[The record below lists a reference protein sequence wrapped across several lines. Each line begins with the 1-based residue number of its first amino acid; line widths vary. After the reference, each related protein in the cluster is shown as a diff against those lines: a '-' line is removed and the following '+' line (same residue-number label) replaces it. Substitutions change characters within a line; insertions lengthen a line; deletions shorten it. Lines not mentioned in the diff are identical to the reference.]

1 MYEGYG
7 GDFLIS
13 EGMRGLLMDVQTS
26 PVTREG
32 EQERQPLPH
41 NQTLCQNSNIIR
53 PLQQHSMLYISIQS
67 YDHTESPFLL
77 LRCGKV
83 EWWQLDNKQETPCLS
98 LSSHK
103 CPQLTLCPSSS
114 PSCTLCP
121 ACPC

>member
-41 NQTLCQNSNIIR
+41 NQTLCQNSYIIR
-53 PLQQHSMLYISIQS
+53 VLFNNIPCCTYPI
-67 YDHTESPFLL
+67 
-77 LRCGKV
+77 KV
-83 EWWQLDNKQETPCLS
+83 TITLS
-98 LSSHK
+98 HLFF
-103 CPQLTLCPSSS
+103 
-114 PSCTLCP
+114 SC
-121 ACPC
+121 AAAR